1 MRAWQDA
8 ARWTPSLGLVLALSL
23 FEADASPARSA
34 ACPIAGEHR
43 MSVVH
48 LYFGR
53 SIRGRSPLTDA
64 EWNEF
69 AAEVRT
75 RNFPYGFTA
84 YDGDGQWL
92 NPKTG
97 AVVRER
103 TRIVTVAAQDPR
115 ALAAGVVAVS
125 DAYRK
130 RFRQDSVGI
139 VSEDACAAF

>member
-1 MRAWQDA
+1 MHARQDA
-8 ARWTPSLGLVLALSL
+8 ARWTPSLILVIALSL
-23 FEADASPARSA
+23 VRADASPARSE

-43 MSVVH
+43 MGVVH

-53 SIRGRSPLTDA
+53 SIRGRSPLTNA
-64 EWNEF
+64 EWDTF
-69 AAEVRT
+69 AAEVLT
-75 RNFPYGFTA
+75 RSFPNGFTA

-103 TRIVTVAAQDPR
+103 TRIVTVAAQDSR
-115 ALAAGVVAVS
+115 ALAAGVAAVA

-130 RFRQDSVGI
+130 RFHQDSVGI

>member
-1 MRAWQDA
+1 MRARWDVV
-8 ARWTPSLGLVLALSL
+8 RWTPPLVFVLVLGL
-23 FEADASPARSA
+23 FEADASPVQNE

-64 EWNEF
+64 EWNAF
-69 AAEVRT
+69 AAEVLT

-92 NPKTG
+92 DPKTR
-97 AVVRER
+97 AIVRER
-103 TRIVTVAAQDPR
+103 TRIVTAAVQNPR
-115 ALAAGVVAVS
+115 ALAARVQAVS
-125 DAYRK
+125 EAYRQ
-130 RFRQDSVGI
+130 RFRQESVGI
-139 VSEDACAAF
+139 ISEDVCAAF